1 MNRPNSINPRKR
13 FAFGIPGL
21 KAYFGLKNN
30 KNGFSLLEVMI
41 SLAITGG
48 LLITL
53 IYTLNYHL
61 GIAERQKT
69 ITDCT
74 SLAKQKLHELENLP
88 STGKGHFE
96 TPYSNY
102 SYETTVLTSSFPSMV
117 EIRVTVSKDKENVVL
132 SKLIPKTR
140 WL

>member
-1 MNRPNSINPRKR
+1 MNRPTAS
-13 FAFGIPGL
+13 
-21 KAYFGLKNN
+21 KN
-30 KNGFSLLEVMI
+30 KKGGFSLLEVMI

-88 STGKGHFE
+88 STGKGQFEPPYSDFSFE
-96 TPYSNY
+96 TAVIN
-102 SYETTVLTSSFPSMV
+102 SSFPSMT
-117 EIRVTVSKDKENVVL
+117 EIKVIVKKDRENVVL

-140 WL
+140 GQ

>member
-1 MNRPNSINPRKR
+1 MNKPTVS
-13 FAFGIPGL
+13 
-21 KAYFGLKNN
+21 KN
-30 KNGFSLLEVMI
+30 KKSGFSLFEVMI

-61 GIAERQKT
+61 GIAERQRI
-69 ITDCT
+69 ITDCA

-88 STGKGHFE
+88 STSKGHFE
-96 TPYSNY
+96 PPYSDF
-102 SYETTVLTSSFPSMV
+102 SYETVIINSSFPSMI
-117 EIRVTVSKDKENVVL
+117 EIKVIVKKDRENVIL

-140 WL
+140 GI